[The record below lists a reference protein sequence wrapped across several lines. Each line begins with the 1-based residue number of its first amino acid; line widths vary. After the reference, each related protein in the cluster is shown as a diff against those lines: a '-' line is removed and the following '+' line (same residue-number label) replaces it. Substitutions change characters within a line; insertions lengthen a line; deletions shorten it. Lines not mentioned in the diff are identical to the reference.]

1 MKMRFYN
8 SNHIAKFYKVLEG
21 REGREGRKGRKGR
34 KGRDGKDGKGRK
46 DGTEGKEGKEGKGQT
61 KEGPNKGRAKQRE
74 EQKQGTKV
82 SKQKQES
89 KGTNKQN
96 TTPKQ
101 NPMLFWRIWFLNG
114 LLFSQGLAWTTGTF
128 SRMPSMS
135 SDFLD
140 MACGSMEVH
149 LKIYVLEREP

>member
-34 KGRDGKDGKGRK
+34 KGREGR
-46 DGTEGKEGKEGKGQT
+46 EGKEGWDGREGR
-61 KEGPNKGRAKQRE
+61 EGPNKGRAKQRE

-135 SDFLD
+135 SHFLD
-140 MACGSMEVH
+140 MACGPMEVH